1 MPVCV
6 CYMALQKAI
15 SLLVVQGGLCTVYN
29 ILIGQCDILYLI
41 SDICS
46 VMGFDGFDVFYR
58 SKMFVSHNIFEVL
71 LRLSLICRMM
81 TFVAIYDICHL

>member
-1 MPVCV
+1 MLYGIAKSNFVTSGARGF
-6 CYMALQKAI
+6 M
-15 SLLVVQGGLCTVYN
+15 YN

-46 VMGFDGFDVFYR
+46 VMGFDGYDVFYR